1 MSSGA
6 WSSARMSP
14 RVAVAIVVA
23 LLAGYAAIGL
33 HRQTAVLQ
41 QKPLPA
47 FLMEDYNCY
56 GRAWV
61 RWRAGESPYADQ
73 NVGSTAFLYPPQ
85 SLLLVGGF
93 EAFHTL
99 AAKFATYTTLS
110 LLALAAIVA
119 LGLRASRTPPGDPK
133 AWAAAI
139 LALGFAPVGTSL
151 FLGQVNILV
160 ACTLAAG
167 YFLADRH
174 PRIAGAAIAL
184 GAAIKVTPVFLLVL
198 FLRRRY
204 LSLWLS
210 FLATSAALAGVTAMV
225 LGVGSFREFLAIAH
239 KMNDTFPV
247 GFTGS
252 LSFIN
257 LVYLLGG
264 KFGGLQEVG
273 AWQPFGQR
281 LYSLVLLVVVLAA
294 AFLTRDGRRRDLLFA
309 MVSLA
314 ITVMPNVL
322 WYHHF
327 VFVLPALFA
336 LWLSPE
342 STPALRAGALAGLG
356 LIQLDH
362 LLGPKLDKLTTTPVC
377 LVLIAVIL
385 TTLVRKR
392 HEVSAVDLAPRP
404 AALNLG

>member
-1 MSSGA
+1 MPSGGSS
-6 WSSARMSP
+6 SVRTLLM
-14 RVAVAIVVA
+14 IF
-23 LLAGYAAIGL
+23 LLAAYAAVGV
-33 HRQTAVLQ
+33 HRQAVILQ
-41 QKPLPA
+41 DKPLPE

-56 GRAWV
+56 GRAWA
-61 RWRAGESPYADQ
+61 RWHGGQSPYADQ

-85 SLLLVGGF
+85 SLLIVGGF
-93 EAFHTL
+93 EAIRSL
-99 AAKFATYTTLS
+99 PAKFALYSTLS
-110 LLALAAIVA
+110 LLALAAVVA
-119 LGLRASRTPPGDPK
+119 LALRASRTPPGDPR
-133 AWAAAI
+133 AWVAAL
-139 LALGFAPVGTSL
+139 LAFGFAPVGTSL
-151 FLGQVNILV
+151 LLGQVNILV
-160 ACTLAAG
+160 ACALAAG

-210 FLATSAALAGVTAMV
+210 FAGTSAALAGATALIVGVTP
-225 LGVGSFREFLAIAH
+225 FREFLSIAH
-239 KMNDTFPV
+239 KMNETFPV

-257 LVYLLGG
+257 TIYLLGG
-264 KFGGLQEVG
+264 KFGALHDGWE
-273 AWQPFGQR
+273 PIGQHI
-281 LYSLVLLVVVLAA
+281 YSLVLLGIVLAA

-327 VFVLPALFA
+327 VFVLPAMFA
-336 LWLSPE
+336 LWLSPD
-342 STPALRAGALAGLG
+342 STPALRAGAVGALG

-362 LLGPKLDKLTTTPVC
+362 LLGARIDKLTTTPVC
-377 LVLIAVIL
+377 LVLIGLIFAA
-385 TTLVRKR
+385 LVRKR
-392 HEVSAVDLAPRP
+392 REVPAVDLR
-404 AALNLG
+404 AAWSA

>member
-6 WSSARMSP
+6 SWSARISP
-14 RVAVAIVVA
+14 RVAVAVVLA

-33 HRQTAVLQ
+33 HRQTAILQ
-41 QKPLPA
+41 DKPLPA

-93 EAFHTL
+93 EAFHSL
-99 AAKFATYTTLS
+99 ASKFALYSTLS
-110 LLALAAIVA
+110 LLALGAIVA
-119 LGLRASRTPPGDPK
+119 LALRASRTSPGDPR

-174 PRIAGAAIAL
+174 PRVAGAAIAL

-210 FLATSAALAGVTAMV
+210 FLATSAALAGVTAAI
-225 LGVGSFREFLAIAH
+225 LGVGSFREFLAIVH
-239 KMNDTFPV
+239 TMNNTFPV

-264 KFGGLQEVG
+264 KFGALQDG
-273 AWQPFGQR
+273 GGWQPFGQHI
-281 LYSLVLLVVVLAA
+281 YSLALLVLVLAA
-294 AFLTRDGRRRDLLFA
+294 AFLARDGRRRDLLFA

-356 LIQLDH
+356 LIQVDH
-362 LLGPKLDKLTTTPVC
+362 LLGPKLDKLTTLPVC
-377 LVLIAVIL
+377 LVLIALIFA
-385 TTLVRKR
+385 TLVRKR
-392 HEVSAVDLAPRP
+392 HEAPAVELSPRP
-404 AALNLG
+404 AAWPA